1 MLTITLGVQ
10 LINLSPFI
18 YFIVWTNRLCQ
29 YKGYSSV
36 HPWQFMFP
44 ALCQPT
50 LVLSHSVTDY
60 GLSPSTI
67 IYLFRWLM
75 VSTLPSRGIPLLD
88 KVEKLTQTAIRRDS
102 NTHMET
108 FGDHSDIF
116 YTEFSF
122 HMKHLGYFSPT
133 MNSYMVSLKY
143 DFEEFRSK
151 H

>member
-1 MLTITLGVQ
+1 
-10 LINLSPFI
+10 
-18 YFIVWTNRLCQ
+18 
-29 YKGYSSV
+29 
-36 HPWQFMFP
+36 
-44 ALCQPT
+44 
-50 LVLSHSVTDY
+50 
-60 GLSPSTI
+60 
-67 IYLFRWLM
+67 M